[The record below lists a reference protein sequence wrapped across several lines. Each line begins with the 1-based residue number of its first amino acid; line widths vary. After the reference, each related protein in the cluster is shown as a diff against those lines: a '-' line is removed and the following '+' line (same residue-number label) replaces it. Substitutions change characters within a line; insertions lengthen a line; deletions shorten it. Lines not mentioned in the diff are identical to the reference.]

1 MGLSCLVTINT
12 LNKAERDVGSETCS
26 HPVTGNRFMF
36 SHVLMVEA
44 FILTW
49 KGQKSKIKVET

>member
-12 LNKAERDVGSETCS
+12 LNKAERDVGSETSS
-26 HPVTGNRFMF
+26 HPVTGNRFL
-36 SHVLMVEA
+36 HILMVEA

-49 KGQKSKIKVET
+49 KGQKSKIKGEK